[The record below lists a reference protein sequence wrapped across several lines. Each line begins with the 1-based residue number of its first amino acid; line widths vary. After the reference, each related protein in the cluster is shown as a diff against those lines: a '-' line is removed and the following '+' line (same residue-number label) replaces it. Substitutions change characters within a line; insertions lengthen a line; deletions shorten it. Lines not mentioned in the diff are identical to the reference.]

1 MLLAILSLALGAA
14 PAGTITITGISEATA
29 DGAIPLAVSIGDV
42 DGDGVSDSGTL
53 LLRCSG
59 GAVTEAMFHNVKSP
73 RDSASGQASGKRTH
87 VMPHVLE
94 KSSGLAAMRPG
105 YDLKSN
111 KRMIAAIGG
120 KKGYDAYQALTLH
133 GADGLCPAALQEVA
147 KVKATKSRSNIQN
160 N

>member
-1 MLLAILSLALGAA
+1 MMLLAILSLAMGAA
-14 PAGTITITGISEATA
+14 PAGTITIAGIAETTA
-29 DGAIPLAVSIGDV
+29 DGAIPLSVTVGDL
-42 DGDGVSDSGTL
+42 DGDGASDSGTL

-59 GAVTEAMFHNVKSP
+59 GAVTEALFHKVKSP

-94 KSSGLAAMRPG
+94 KSSSLAAMRPG
-105 YDLKSN
+105 YDLKPA
-111 KRMIAAIGG
+111 KGVRMSA
-120 KKGYDAYQALTLH
+120 KKGYDAYQALTLQ
-133 GADGLCPAALQEVA
+133 GAEGLCPAAASEVA